1 VVNAPSGSTSED
13 AVAAPPTGRQPIV
26 VAIRSGLAL
35 LSPQEAKRALALT
48 IAIAVGSALEIAAV
62 TAVLPFV
69 NVVIQPTAIHTPGP
83 LAELHRWAGSPPEG
97 QFIALLGFTV
107 IVLMVLGAAASWII
121 LYSQNRF
128 TASCQMRLAR
138 ELLER
143 CIHAPYSWFLG
154 RNSLVL
160 SRLVYDDVVFWSRAF
175 VQRLMMMVND
185 VLVVVMGVVL
195 VLALSRRTGLLVLTA
210 VALLAFAS
218 VRLTRPLLTRLAEQ
232 KRVALDATLL
242 TANQALTGIKD
253 IKLSSRESYFS
264 ELFRAAYATVS
275 GTHAGLNVWQET
287 PAVIMRT
294 LEQVTLVALALA
306 FWRTGVGGGQI
317 ATQLGLLIV
326 VTTKVVPAVSALSSA
341 VGSLLNALPH
351 VRGIRETLASIERE
365 AGHARRPTVG
375 GVAVGEWQRVRFEG
389 VGYRYPGSAE
399 WALRDVTLEL
409 GRAGAYGI
417 VGRSAAGKSTLVD
430 ILVGLLDPTEGRMQ
444 VGATPMSALD
454 ARDWQRR
461 IGYVP
466 QAPFITDDS
475 LRANVAFGVPRALA
489 DDRRVI
495 ECLRLANLADLPDEL
510 EHGLDTRM
518 GERGARLSGG
528 QRQRVAI
535 ARALFN
541 RPEILVLDEATSAL
555 DTLSEGEILAALKN
569 LRGQVMIVTI
579 AHRLS
584 TVAPSDEIFVLEQG
598 RLVGCGSYSELKG
611 NHELFR
617 RMTEASA

>member
-1 VVNAPSGSTSED
+1 VVNSPGRSSED
-13 AVAAPPTGRQPIV
+13 VAEATVQQPIIS
-26 VAIRSGLAL
+26 AIRSGLAL
-35 LSPQEAKRALALT
+35 LSPREARRAVGLSA
-48 IAIAVGSALEIAAV
+48 AIAVASALEIAAI
-62 TAVLPFV
+62 TAMLPFV
-69 NVVIQPTAIHTPGP
+69 NVVIQPSAIHTQGL
-83 LAELHRWAGSPPEG
+83 LAELYRRAGSPPEG
-97 QFIALLGFTV
+97 QFIGLLGLTV
-107 IVLMVLGAAASWII
+107 IVLMGLAAVGSGVVLYA
-121 LYSQNRF
+121 QNRF
-128 TASCQMRLAR
+128 AASCQTRLAG
-138 ELLER
+138 ELLDR

-175 VQRLMMMVND
+175 VQRLIMMVND
-185 VLVVVMGVVL
+185 VLVVAMGVAL
-195 VLALSRRTGLLVLTA
+195 VLALSRRTGLFVLT
-210 VALLAFAS
+210 VVVLLAAAS
-218 VRLTRPLLTRLAEQ
+218 IRLTRPLLTRLAER
-232 KRVALDATLL
+232 KRVALDETLL

-253 IKLSSRESYFS
+253 IKLTSRETYFS
-264 ELFRAAYATVS
+264 ELFRAAYATVTRS
-275 GTHAGLNVWQET
+275 HAALNLWQET

-294 LEQVTLVALALA
+294 LAQVTLVALALG
-306 FWRTGVGGGQI
+306 FWRAGLAGGQI
-317 ATQLGLLIV
+317 ATQLALLIV
-326 VTTKVVPAVSALSSA
+326 VTTKVVPAVSALSSG

-351 VRGIRETLASIERE
+351 VRGIRETLASIARETERV
-365 AGHARRPTVG
+365 RRQTTG
-375 GVAVGEWQRVRFEG
+375 GRPVGEWQRIRLQDVS
-389 VGYRYPGSAE
+389 YRYPGSAE
-399 WALRDVTLEL
+399 WALHDVTLEL
-409 GRAGAYGI
+409 GRTGVYGI

-430 ILVGLLDPTEGRMQ
+430 ILVGLLDPTGGRM
-444 VGATPMSALD
+444 VVDATAMSALD

-466 QAPFITDDS
+466 QTPFITDDS
-475 LRANVAFGVPRALA
+475 LRANVAFGVPP
-489 DDRRVI
+489 DRVDEGRVI

-510 EHGLDTRM
+510 ERGLDTRM

-598 RLVGCGSYSELKG
+598 RLVGSGSYAELKG

>member
-1 VVNAPSGSTSED
+1 MVSRE
-13 AVAAPPTGRQPIV
+13 PILS
-26 VAIRSGLAL
+26 AIRAGLAL
-35 LSPQEAKRALALT
+35 LSPRERKWAVTLAVAT
-48 IAIAVGSALEIAAV
+48 AVASALEIAAV

-69 NVVIQPTAIHTPGP
+69 NVVIQPSAIHTPGL
-83 LAELHRWAGSPPEG
+83 LAELYRRAGSPPEG
-97 QFIALLGFTV
+97 EFIGLLGLIV
-107 IVLMVLGAAASWII
+107 IALMVLAAAGGWLI
-121 LYSQNRF
+121 LYAQNWF
-128 TASCQMRLAR
+128 AASCQTRLAR
-138 ELLER
+138 ELLDR

-185 VLVVVMGVVL
+185 VLVVTMGVAL
-195 VLALSRRTGLLVLTA
+195 VLALSRRTGLLVLI
-210 VALLAFAS
+210 VVGLLAGVS
-218 VRLTRPLLTRLAEQ
+218 IRLTRPVLTRLAEK
-232 KRVALDATLL
+232 KRAALDETLV

-264 ELFRAAYATVS
+264 ELFRAAYATVTGS
-275 GTHAGLNVWQET
+275 HAGLNVWQET
-287 PAVIMRT
+287 PAAIMRT
-294 LEQVTLVALALA
+294 LAQVTLVALALA
-306 FWRTGVGGGQI
+306 FWRTGMAGGQI
-317 ATQLGLLIV
+317 ATQLALLIV

-341 VGSLLNALPH
+341 VGSLLNAMPH

-365 AGHARRPTVG
+365 AARARRPAAGGGLVG
-375 GVAVGEWQRVRFEG
+375 DWQRVHFEG
-389 VGYRYPGSAE
+389 VGYRYPDSAE
-399 WALRDVTLEL
+399 WAVSDVTLEL
-409 GRAGAYGI
+409 ERTGAYGI

-430 ILVGLLDPTEGRMQ
+430 VLVGLLDPSEGRVRVDAM
-444 VGATPMSALD
+444 PMSALD
-454 ARDWQRR
+454 VRDWQRR

-466 QAPFITDDS
+466 QAPFIADDS
-475 LRANVAFGVPRALA
+475 LRANVAFGVPRELV
-489 DDRRVI
+489 DDRRVS
-495 ECLRLANLADLPDEL
+495 ECLRLANLADLPHEL
-510 EHGLDTRM
+510 EQGLDTRL
-518 GERGARLSGG
+518 GERGSRISGG

-598 RLVGCGSYSELKG
+598 RLVGRGSYAELKG
-611 NHELFR
+611 NHDLFR
-617 RMTEASA
+617 RMTEAGA

>member
-1 VVNAPSGSTSED
+1 MMTAQPV
-13 AVAAPPTGRQPIV
+13 GRQSNV
-26 VAIRSGLAL
+26 SAIRAGLAL
-35 LSPQEAKRALALT
+35 LSPREGRRAVALV
-48 IAIAVGSALEIAAV
+48 IAIAVASALEIAAV

-69 NVVIQPTAIHTPGP
+69 NVVIQPTAIQTPGL
-83 LAELHRWAGSPPEG
+83 LAELHRRAGSPPAG
-97 QFIALLGFTV
+97 QFIAVLGLTV
-107 IVLMVLGAAASWII
+107 IVLMVLAAGGNWII
-121 LYSQNRF
+121 LHGQNRF
-128 TASCQMRLAR
+128 AASCQTRLAR
-138 ELLER
+138 ELLDS

-160 SRLVYDDVVFWSRAF
+160 SRLVYEDVWYWSRAF

-185 VLVVVMGVVL
+185 VLVVVMGVAL
-195 VLALSRRTGLLVLTA
+195 VLALSRRTGLFVLTT
-210 VALLAFAS
+210 VALLAVVS
-218 VRLTRPLLTRLAEQ
+218 VRLTRPTLTRLAETRQ
-232 KRVALDATLL
+232 AALDATLL

-253 IKLSSRESYFS
+253 IKLSSREGYFS
-264 ELFRAAYATVS
+264 ELFRSAHTTVT
-275 GTHAGLNVWQET
+275 GAHARLSVLQET

-294 LEQVTLVALALA
+294 MAQVALVALALV
-306 FWRTGVGGGQI
+306 FWKTGAGGGQI
-317 ATQLGLLIV
+317 ATQLALLIV

-341 VGSLLNALPH
+341 LGSLLNALPH

-365 AGHARRPTVG
+365 ASLARRPTG
-375 GVAVGEWQRVRFEG
+375 ARRPVGEWQRVRFEG
-389 VGYRYPGSAE
+389 VGYQYPGAGE
-399 WALRDVTLEL
+399 WALRHVTLEL
-409 GRAGAYGI
+409 ERAGAYGI

-430 ILVGLLDPTEGRMQ
+430 TLVGLLDPTEGQML
-444 VGATPMSALD
+444 VGSTPLPVLD
-454 ARDWQRR
+454 IRDWQRR

-475 LRANVAFGVPRALA
+475 LRANVAFGMPRALV
-489 DDRRVI
+489 DDRWVI

-569 LRGQVMIVTI
+569 LRRQVMIVTI

-584 TVAPSDEIFVLEQG
+584 TVALSDEIFVLEQG
-598 RLVGCGSYSELKG
+598 RLVGCGSYAELKG

>member
-1 VVNAPSGSTSED
+1 VVSRPVGSASED
-13 AVAAPPTGRQPIV
+13 VGAAPAGRQPIV
-26 VAIRSGLAL
+26 SAIRSGLAL
-35 LSPQEAKRALALT
+35 LSPREAKRAVGLT
-48 IAIAVGSALEIAAV
+48 IAIAVASALEIAAV

-69 NVVIQPTAIHTPGP
+69 NVVIQPTAIHTPGL
-83 LAELHRWAGSPPEG
+83 LAELYRRAGSPPEG

-107 IVLMVLGAAASWII
+107 IVLMVLAAVGTWVI
-121 LYSQNRF
+121 LYLQNRF
-128 TASCQMRLAR
+128 AASCQTRLAR
-138 ELLER
+138 ELLDR

-154 RNSLVL
+154 RNSLLL

-185 VLVVVMGVVL
+185 ILVIAMGVAL
-195 VLALSRRTGLLVLTA
+195 VLALSRRTGLLVLTV
-210 VALLAFAS
+210 VALLAAAS
-218 VRLTRPLLTRLAEQ
+218 VRLTRPLLTRLAER
-232 KRVALDATLL
+232 KRVALDETLL

-264 ELFRAAYATVS
+264 ELFRAAYATV
-275 GTHAGLNVWQET
+275 TDAHAGLNVWQET
-287 PAVIMRT
+287 PAMIMRT
-294 LEQVTLVALALA
+294 LALVTLVVLALA
-306 FWRTGVGGGQI
+306 FWKTGVGGGQI
-317 ATQLGLLIV
+317 ATQLALLIV

-365 AGHARRPTVG
+365 ASHARRPTG
-375 GVAVGEWQRVRFEG
+375 GGRAVGEWQRVGFEG
-389 VGYRYPGSAE
+389 VGYRYPDSTE

-430 ILVGLLDPTEGRMQ
+430 ILVGLLDPTEGR
-444 VGATPMSALD
+444 VRVDATPISALD
-454 ARDWQRR
+454 VRDWQRR

-466 QAPFITDDS
+466 QAPFIADDS
-475 LRANVAFGVPRALA
+475 LRANVAFGVPRALV
-489 DDRRVI
+489 DEGRVI

-510 EHGLDTRM
+510 ERGLDTRM
-518 GERGARLSGG
+518 GERGSRLSGG

-569 LRGQVMIVTI
+569 LRGQIMIVTI

-584 TVAPSDEIFVLEQG
+584 TVAISDEIFVLEQG
-598 RLVGCGSYSELKG
+598 RLVGVGSYAELKG

>member
-1 VVNAPSGSTSED
+1 MVTVPSAERQSVVA
-13 AVAAPPTGRQPIV
+13 
-26 VAIRSGLAL
+26 AIRSGLAL
-35 LSPQEAKRALALT
+35 LSPQEARRAVALT
-48 IAIAVGSALEIAAV
+48 VAIAVASALEIAAV

-69 NVVIQPTAIHTPGP
+69 NVVIQPSAIHGPG
-83 LAELHRWAGSPPEG
+83 LLGELHRRAGAPPEG
-97 QFIALLGFTV
+97 EFIALLGFTV
-107 IVLMVLGAAASWII
+107 IALMVLASTVGWVI
-121 LYSQNRF
+121 LYTQNRF
-128 TASCQMRLAR
+128 TASCQTRLAR
-138 ELLER
+138 ELLDR

-185 VLVVVMGVVL
+185 ILVVVMGVAL

-210 VALLAFAS
+210 VGLLAFAS
-218 VRLTRPLLTRLAEQ
+218 VRLTRPLLTRLSES
-232 KRVALDATLL
+232 KRLALDATLL

-253 IKLSSRESYFS
+253 IKLSSRESHFS

-275 GTHAGLNVWQET
+275 NTHAALNVWQET

-294 LEQVTLVALALA
+294 LAQVTLVALALA

-317 ATQLGLLIV
+317 ATQLALLIV
-326 VTTKVVPAVSALSSA
+326 VTTKVVPAVSNLASA
-341 VGSLLNALPH
+341 VGALMNALPH
-351 VRGIRETLASIERE
+351 VRGIQQTLASIERE
-365 AGHARRPTVG
+365 AGQTRRPAAG
-375 GVAVGEWQRVRFEG
+375 GQAVGDWQRVSFEG

-409 GRAGAYGI
+409 ERTGAYGI

-430 ILVGLLDPTEGRMQ
+430 VLVGLLDPTEGRMR
-444 VGATPMSALD
+444 VGATPVSALD

-466 QAPFITDDS
+466 QTPFIADDS
-475 LRANVAFGVPRALA
+475 LRANVAFGVERALV
-489 DDRRVI
+489 DDARVI

-518 GERGARLSGG
+518 GERGSRLSGG

-584 TVAPSDEIFVLEQG
+584 TVALSDAIFVLEQG
-598 RLVGCGSYSELKG
+598 RLVGCGSYAELRG

>member
-1 VVNAPSGSTSED
+1 VVNPGVTSET
-13 AVAAPPTGRQPIV
+13 APAAGRPIV
-26 VAIRSGLAL
+26 GVIRSGLAL
-35 LSPQEAKRALALT
+35 LSPRERRIAVALT
-48 IAIAVGSALEIAAV
+48 VAIAVASALEITAV

-69 NVVIQPTAIHTPGP
+69 NVVIQPTAIHAPGM
-83 LAELHRWAGSPPEG
+83 LAQLHRLAGSPPEG
-97 QFIALLGFTV
+97 EFIARLGFAV
-107 IVLMVLGAAASWII
+107 IALMVLAAGSGWLV
-121 LYSQNRF
+121 LYAQNRF
-128 TASCQMRLAR
+128 VASCQTRLAR
-138 ELLER
+138 ELLDR
-143 CIHAPYSWFLG
+143 CIHAPYAWFLG

-175 VQRLMMMVND
+175 ILRLLVMVND
-185 VLVVVMGVVL
+185 VLVVIMGVAL
-195 VLALSRRTGLLVLTA
+195 VLALSRRTGLLVLAALA
-210 VALLAFAS
+210 VLAATS
-218 VRLTRPLLTRLAEQ
+218 VRLTRPLLSRLSEA
-232 KRVALDATLL
+232 KRVALDTTLV
-242 TANQALTGIKD
+242 TANQALSGIKD

-264 ELFRAAYATVS
+264 ELFRRAYSTVARAN
-275 GTHAGLNVWQET
+275 AGLNVWQET
-287 PAVIMRT
+287 PGVVLRT
-294 LEQVTLVALALA
+294 LAQVTLVALALG
-306 FWRTGVGGGQI
+306 FWAAGVDGGQI
-317 ATQLGLLIV
+317 ATQLALLIV
-326 VTTKVVPAVSALSSA
+326 VTTKLVPAVSSLSAA
-341 VGSLLNALPH
+341 VGNLLNALPH
-351 VRGIRETLASIERE
+351 VRGIRDTLASIEHVASHVR
-365 AGHARRPTVG
+365 VG
-375 GVAVGEWQRVRFEG
+375 DEAVGEWQQVRFEG
-389 VGYRYPGSAE
+389 VGYRYPGSSE
-399 WALRDVTLEL
+399 WAVCDISLEL
-409 GRAGAYGI
+409 GRTGVYGI

-430 ILVGLLDPTEGRMQ
+430 ILVGLLDPSEGCLR
-444 VGATPMSALD
+444 VGVTPLTALD
-454 ARDWQRR
+454 RRDWQRR

-475 LRANVAFGVPRALA
+475 LRANVAFGVPRRLV
-489 DDRRVI
+489 DDRRVV

-584 TVAPSDEIFVLEQG
+584 TVAASDEIFVLEQG
-598 RLVGCGSYSELKG
+598 RLVGVGSYAELKG

>member
-1 VVNAPSGSTSED
+1 VVSRE
-13 AVAAPPTGRQPIV
+13 PILS
-26 VAIRSGLAL
+26 AIRAGLAL
-35 LSPQEAKRALALT
+35 LSPRERKLAVVL
-48 IAIAVGSALEIAAV
+48 AVATAVASALEVAAV

-69 NVVIQPTAIHTPGP
+69 NVVIQPSSIHTPG
-83 LAELHRWAGSPPEG
+83 LVAELYRRAGSPPED
-97 QFIALLGFTV
+97 QFIGLLGLVV
-107 IVLMVLGAAASWII
+107 IALMILASAGSWLI
-121 LYSQNRF
+121 LYTQNRF
-128 TASCQMRLAR
+128 AASCQTRLAR
-138 ELLER
+138 ELLDR

-185 VLVVVMGVVL
+185 VLVVAMGVAL
-195 VLALSRRTGLLVLTA
+195 VLALSRRTGLLVLTV
-210 VALLAFAS
+210 VAILGAAS
-218 VRLTRPLLTRLAEQ
+218 IRLTRPLLTRLAEK
-232 KRVALDATLL
+232 KRAALDETLV

-264 ELFRAAYATVS
+264 ELFRAAYATVT
-275 GTHAGLNVWQET
+275 GAHAGLNVWQET
-287 PAVIMRT
+287 PAAIMRT
-294 LEQVTLVALALA
+294 LAQVTLVVLALA
-306 FWRTGVGGGQI
+306 FWRTGMAGGQI
-317 ATQLGLLIV
+317 ATQLALLIV

-341 VGSLLNALPH
+341 VGSLLNAMPH

-365 AGHARRPTVG
+365 AARARRPAAGGGLVG
-375 GVAVGEWQRVRFEG
+375 DWQRVHFEG
-389 VGYRYPGSAE
+389 VGYRYPDAAE
-399 WALRDVTLEL
+399 WAVSDVTLEL
-409 GRAGAYGI
+409 ERTGAYGI

-430 ILVGLLDPTEGRMQ
+430 VLVGLLDPSEGR
-444 VGATPMSALD
+444 VRVDATPLSALD
-454 ARDWQRR
+454 VRDWQRR

-466 QAPFITDDS
+466 QAPFIADDS
-475 LRANVAFGVPRALA
+475 LRANVAFGVPRELV
-489 DDRRVI
+489 DDRRVS
-495 ECLRLANLADLPDEL
+495 ECLRLANLADLPSEL
-510 EHGLDTRM
+510 EQGLDTRL
-518 GERGARLSGG
+518 GERGSRLSGG

-598 RLVGCGSYSELKG
+598 RLVGRGSYAELKG
-611 NHELFR
+611 NHDLFR
-617 RMTEASA
+617 RMTEAGA

>member
-1 VVNAPSGSTSED
+1 MVNEPAGSTSED
-13 AVAAPPTGRQPIV
+13 GAAAPPAGRQPIV
-26 VAIRSGLAL
+26 SAIRSGLAL
-35 LSPQEAKRALALT
+35 LSPREAKRAVALT
-48 IAIAVGSALEIAAV
+48 IAIAVASALEIAAV

-69 NVVIQPTAIHTPGP
+69 NVVIQPTAIHTPGL

-107 IVLMVLGAAASWII
+107 ITLMVLAAAASWVI
-121 LYSQNRF
+121 LYTQNRF
-128 TASCQMRLAR
+128 AASCQTRLAR
-138 ELLER
+138 DLLDR

-218 VRLTRPLLTRLAEQ
+218 VRLTRPFLTRLAEQ

-253 IKLSSRESYFS
+253 IKLSSREGYFS

-275 GTHAGLNVWQET
+275 GAHAGLNVWQET

-294 LEQVTLVALALA
+294 LAQVTLVALALA
-306 FWRTGVGGGQI
+306 FWKTGIGGGQI
-317 ATQLGLLIV
+317 ATQLALLIV

-365 AGHARRPTVG
+365 AGHARRG
-375 GVAVGEWQRVRFEG
+375 GQAVGEWQRVRFEG
-389 VGYRYPGSAE
+389 VGYRYRGSAE

-430 ILVGLLDPTEGRMQ
+430 ILVGLLDPTEGQMR

-454 ARDWQRR
+454 PRDWQRR

-475 LRANVAFGVPRALA
+475 LRANVAFGVPRALV
-489 DDRRVI
+489 DDRRVV
-495 ECLRLANLADLPDEL
+495 ECLRLANLADLPAEL

-598 RLVGCGSYSELKG
+598 RLVGCGSYAELKG

>member
-1 VVNAPSGSTSED
+1 MVTVPSAERQSVVA
-13 AVAAPPTGRQPIV
+13 
-26 VAIRSGLAL
+26 AIRSGLAL
-35 LSPQEAKRALALT
+35 LSPQEARRAVALT
-48 IAIAVGSALEIAAV
+48 VAIAVASALEIAAV

-69 NVVIQPTAIHTPGP
+69 NVVIQPSAIHGPG
-83 LAELHRWAGSPPEG
+83 LLGELHRRAGAPPEG
-97 QFIALLGFTV
+97 EFIALLGFTV
-107 IVLMVLGAAASWII
+107 IALMVLASTVGWVI
-121 LYSQNRF
+121 LYTQNRF
-128 TASCQMRLAR
+128 TASCQTRLAR
-138 ELLER
+138 ELLDR

-185 VLVVVMGVVL
+185 ILVVVMGVAL

-210 VALLAFAS
+210 VGLLAFAS
-218 VRLTRPLLTRLAEQ
+218 VRLTRPLLTRLSES
-232 KRVALDATLL
+232 KRLALDATLL

-253 IKLSSRESYFS
+253 IKLSSRESHFS

-275 GTHAGLNVWQET
+275 NTHAALNVWQET

-294 LEQVTLVALALA
+294 LAQVTLVALALA

-317 ATQLGLLIV
+317 ATQLALLIV
-326 VTTKVVPAVSALSSA
+326 VTTKVVPAVSNLASA
-341 VGSLLNALPH
+341 VGALMNALPH
-351 VRGIRETLASIERE
+351 VRGIQQTLASIERE
-365 AGHARRPTVG
+365 AGQTRRPAAG
-375 GVAVGEWQRVRFEG
+375 GQAVGDWQRVSFEG

-409 GRAGAYGI
+409 ERTGAYGI

-430 ILVGLLDPTEGRMQ
+430 VLVGLLDPTEGRMR
-444 VGATPMSALD
+444 VGATPVSALD

-466 QAPFITDDS
+466 QTPFIADDS
-475 LRANVAFGVPRALA
+475 LRANVAFGVERALV
-489 DDRRVI
+489 DDARVT

-518 GERGARLSGG
+518 GERGSRLSGG

-584 TVAPSDEIFVLEQG
+584 TVALSDAIFVLEQG
-598 RLVGCGSYSELKG
+598 RLVGCGSYAELRG

>member
-1 VVNAPSGSTSED
+1 VVNE
-13 AVAAPPTGRQPIV
+13 AAGVTDEAAMSAGRQPIFGV
-26 VAIRSGLAL
+26 IRSGLAL
-35 LSPQEAKRALALT
+35 LSPRERRIAVALT
-48 IAIAVGSALEIAAV
+48 VAIAVASALDIAAV

-69 NVVIQPTAIHTPGP
+69 NVVIQPTAIHTPGL
-83 LAELHRWAGSPPEG
+83 LARLHRWAGAPPEG
-97 QFIALLGFTV
+97 QFIALLGLTV
-107 IVLMVLGAAASWII
+107 IVLMALGAAASWAV
-121 LYSQNRF
+121 LYAQNRF
-128 TASCQMRLAR
+128 AASCQTRLAR
-138 ELLER
+138 DLLDR

-185 VLVVVMGVVL
+185 VLVVVMGVIL
-195 VLALSRRTGLLVLTA
+195 VLALSRRTGLLVLAA
-210 VALLAFAS
+210 VAILAYAS
-218 VRLTRPLLTRLAEQ
+218 IRLTRPLLTRLAEQ
-232 KRVALDATLL
+232 KRLALDATLL

-264 ELFRAAYATVS
+264 ELFRAAYDTVS
-275 GTHAGLNVWQET
+275 GSHAGLNVWQET
-287 PAVIMRT
+287 PALIMRT
-294 LEQVTLVALALA
+294 LAQVTLVALALA
-306 FWRTGVGGGQI
+306 FWRAGASGGQI
-317 ATQLGLLIV
+317 ATQLALLIV
-326 VTTKVVPAVSALSSA
+326 VTTKVVPAVGALSAA
-341 VGSLLNALPH
+341 VGALLNALPH
-351 VRGIRETLASIERE
+351 VRGIQQTLASIERE
-365 AGHARRPTVG
+365 ESRTRRPTAGGQLVG
-375 GVAVGEWQRVRFEG
+375 AWRRVSFED
-389 VGYRYPGSAE
+389 VGYQYPGSAE
-399 WALRDVTLEL
+399 WALRGVSLEL
-409 GRAGAYGI
+409 SRTGAYGI

-430 ILVGLLDPTEGRMQ
+430 VLVGLLDPTEGLMR
-444 VGATPMSALD
+444 VGAAAMSALD

-466 QAPFITDDS
+466 QTPFITDDS
-475 LRANVAFGVPRALA
+475 LRANVAFGVPRDRV

-495 ECLRLANLADLPDEL
+495 ECLRLANLANLPDEL
-510 EHGLDTRM
+510 EHGLDTRL

-541 RPEILVLDEATSAL
+541 QPEILVLDEATSAL

-569 LRGQVMIVTI
+569 LRGQVMLVTI

-598 RLVGCGSYSELKG
+598 RLVGSGSYTELKG
-611 NHELFR
+611 NHDLFR